1 MAKLQQAALPP
12 SGPNGKFVDE
22 NSGAPL
28 VSKTINH
35 SCEPVATSTQEHLSR
50 QLSDFPQ
57 NVASASHSKTKAS
70 RPSQPNIEGPEA

>member
-1 MAKLQQAALPP
+1 MKQTTSKDAQPLKQSRINGLEKPVAKLQQAALPP

-50 QLSDFPQ
+50 
-57 NVASASHSKTKAS
+57 
-70 RPSQPNIEGPEA
+70 